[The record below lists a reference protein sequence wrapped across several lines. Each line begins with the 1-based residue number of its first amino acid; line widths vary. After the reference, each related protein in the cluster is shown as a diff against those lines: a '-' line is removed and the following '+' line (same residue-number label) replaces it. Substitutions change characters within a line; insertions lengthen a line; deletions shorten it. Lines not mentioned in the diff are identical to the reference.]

1 MTPIALAVVIAVAFF
16 AGAGLQRI
24 AGLGMGL
31 VVAPVLTL
39 VLGPAVGV
47 SLSNAG
53 AIVTATFVLMSLRKD
68 IDWGAFARL
77 APLLVVGSISG
88 AFVVLKASAAW
99 LEVLI
104 GVLILLALASTLM
117 ASGRIHVHGRLPA
130 VAAGAA
136 GGFMNATAGVG
147 GPAMT
152 IYAVATRWNQTAFA
166 ATLQPVF
173 LLTNA
178 TALLAKGLFGA
189 VPSDSGLAWWMWI
202 VALAAIASGVGLG
215 GYASRWVPTAA
226 ARRTAITIAAV
237 GGLVT
242 LWRGLSSV

>member
-1 MTPIALAVVIAVAFF
+1 MLAVVIAVAFLV
-16 AGAGLQRI
+16 GAGLQRI

-53 AIVTATFVLMSLRKD
+53 AIVTATFVLASLRHD
-68 IDWGAFARL
+68 VDWRAFARL
-77 APLLVVGSISG
+77 APLLVLGSVSG
-88 AFVVLKASAAW
+88 AYVVLRVSAAW
-99 LEVLI
+99 LEVII
-104 GVLILLALASTLM
+104 GVLILLALVSTLM
-117 ASGRIHVHGRLPA
+117 ASDRLHVRGRLPA
-130 VAAGAA
+130 MAAGTA

-152 IYAVATRWNQTAFA
+152 IYAVATRWNQTSFA

-173 LLTNA
+173 LLTNS
-178 TALLAKGLFGA
+178 TALLAKGLVGA
-189 VPSDSGLAWWMWI
+189 VPTDTGLAWWMWM
-202 VALAAIASGVGLG
+202 VALAAIASGVVLG
-215 GYASRWVPTAA
+215 GYASRWVPTGA
-226 ARRTAITIAAV
+226 ARKAAITIAAV

-242 LWRGLSSV
+242 LWRGLSGV

>member
-1 MTPIALAVVIAVAFF
+1 MLAAVIAAAFV

-39 VLGPAVGV
+39 VLGPALGV

-53 AIVTATFVLMSLRKD
+53 AIVTATFVLTSMRKD
-68 IDWGAFARL
+68 IDWRAFARL
-77 APLLVVGSISG
+77 APLLVVGSLGG
-88 AFVVLKASAAW
+88 ALVVLRASAAW
-99 LEVLI
+99 LEVFI

-117 ASGRIHVHGRLPA
+117 ASGRIHVRGRLPA
-130 VAAGAA
+130 IGAGIA
-136 GGFMNATAGVG
+136 GGFMNATAGVA

-152 IYAVATRWNQTAFA
+152 IYAVATRWNHTSFA

-178 TALLAKGLFGA
+178 TALGAKAFLGA
-189 VPSDSGLAWWMWI
+189 VPSDTGLSWWMWL
-202 VALAAIASGVGLG
+202 VALVAIAAGVVLG
-215 GYASRWVPTAA
+215 GYASRWVPTRA
-226 ARRTAITIAAV
+226 ARRVAITIAAV
-237 GGLVT
+237 GGIVT
-242 LWRGLSSV
+242 LWRGLSGV

>member
-1 MTPIALAVVIAVAFF
+1 MLAVVIAVAFLV
-16 AGAGLQRI
+16 GAGLQRI

-53 AIVTATFVLMSLRKD
+53 AIVTATFVLASLRHD
-68 IDWGAFARL
+68 VDWRAFARL
-77 APLLVVGSISG
+77 APLLVLGSVSG
-88 AFVVLKASAAW
+88 AYVVLRVSAAW

-104 GVLILLALASTLM
+104 GVLILLALVSTLM
-117 ASGRIHVHGRLPA
+117 ASGRLHVRGRLPA
-130 VAAGAA
+130 MAAGTA

-152 IYAVATRWNQTAFA
+152 IYAVATRWNQTSFA

-173 LLTNA
+173 LLTNS
-178 TALLAKGLFGA
+178 TALLAKGLVGA
-189 VPSDSGLAWWMWI
+189 VPTDTGLAWWMWM
-202 VALAAIASGVGLG
+202 VALAAIASGVVLG
-215 GYASRWVPTAA
+215 GYASRWVPTGA
-226 ARRTAITIAAV
+226 ARKAAITIAAV

-242 LWRGLSSV
+242 LWRGLSGV